1 MILQKFGE
9 KILYGFGLGMA
20 TSFWFVGR
28 QRFDFQSG
36 KQESNKPAHLNS
48 SMIKQKQQPN
58 HT

>member
-9 KILYGFGLGMA
+9 KILYGFGFGLGMA

-36 KQESNKPAHLNS
+36 KQESSKLTHLNS
-48 SMIKQKQQPN
+48 STIKQKQ
-58 HT
+58 